1 MKKYIIGIFA
11 LSLFAFTVIQAQTAD
26 EIIKKHIDAH
36 GGEAAWEKIDNMK
49 ITGLFTS
56 FSEVYDFSE
65 IITADG
71 KFYSEHH
78 LGQHPVTEGTNGE
91 VIWRFDPW
99 LSTKPTIA
107 NPAEAHTIIQKSEFC
122 TPFYKYKERGFSVSY
137 EGKEKM
143 DGKEVFK
150 LVLDR
155 GNGITENWYLDTK
168 TYLEYYAEGQW
179 LDFGYPSP
187 AEYFF
192 EDFRK
197 VGDIIIPFYYERMF
211 SIRHRVTEIEEVEF
225 NVEVDEK
232 IFELPKSKEI
242 QKLGFLAGEWN
253 VTVEA
258 LTRRGDYITTDS
270 TTSSIYFIPNNNLI
284 REDMTF
290 TVRDAVTRMH
300 YWTFHEET
308 SKYRFSVYNNI
319 SSVMNMFQGQFDG
332 DSITFSNAEIRYSDE
347 EQTRATK
354 YVYKNIT
361 DSGFLLE
368 LKLSMD
374 GGETWVTRQKLTY
387 SRKNQL

>member
-11 LSLFAFTVIQAQTAD
+11 LSLFAFTGIQAQTVD

-36 GGEAAWEKIDNMK
+36 GGEAAWGKIDNMK

-56 FSEVYDFSE
+56 FSEVYDFTE

-99 LSTKPTIA
+99 LSQSPIPA

-211 SIRHRVTEIEEVEF
+211 GIRHRVTEIEEVEF
-225 NVEVDEK
+225 NVEVEEK

-242 QKLGFLAGEWN
+242 QKLGFLVGDWN
-253 VTVEA
+253 VAVQA
-258 LTRRGDYITTDS
+258 LSRRGGFVTTDS
-270 TTSSIYFIPNNNLI
+270 TTSVITYTPNKNLLT
-284 REDMTF
+284 EDITYAVGA
-290 TVRDAVTRMH
+290 TVNRINS
-300 YWTFHEET
+300 WTYHDE
-308 SKYRFSVYNNI
+308 SQQYRVASFNDYY
-319 SSVMNMFQGQFDG
+319 SVMNMFQGDFAG
-332 DSITFSNAEIRYSDE
+332 DSLVVSNEKIRYSE
-347 EQTRATK
+347 EQPQRSTRF
-354 YVYKNIT
+354 VYKNIT
-361 DSGFLLE
+361 DNGFLVE
-368 LKLSMD
+368 LHLSMD
-374 GGETWVTRQKLTY
+374 GGETWITRQKFTY
-387 SRKNQL
+387 TRQD